1 MSHYRQTLDSLKS
14 KPRAWLVTGGA
25 GFIGSHLVESL
36 LKLNQRVTALDDLST
51 GTQDNLAMV
60 QSRVPASVWKY
71 FRFIEGSVC
80 DATTSRDA
88 CAGIDHVLHE
98 AGFVS
103 VPLSIENPL
112 RCNAVNVDGFL
123 QILLAARV
131 AGVKSLVYASSSA
144 VYGDDPAMPKIEEKI
159 GSPLSPYGASKL
171 IDELY
176 AGVFHKTHGLAAIGL
191 RYFNV
196 FGPRQNPE
204 GGYAAVI
211 PAWISAIIAGRDCVI
226 NGDRGITRDF
236 VHIDNVVQANIL
248 AATTQNS
255 AASGE
260 AFNVGN
266 GGQTTLA
273 DLYQM
278 IASKLGSTRPVILG
292 PPRPGD
298 ILHSGADISKIRRLL
313 GYEPAVTVD
322 SGLDETV
329 RWYAE
334 QRNAG

>member
-1 MSHYRQTLDSLKS
+1 MISRPAPATTSRWS
-14 KPRAWLVTGGA
+14 SRACPPPRG
-25 GFIGSHLVESL
+25 
-36 LKLNQRVTALDDLST
+36 KN
-51 GTQDNLAMV
+51 
-60 QSRVPASVWKY
+60 
-71 FRFIEGSVC
+71 FRFIEGSIC

-103 VPLSIENPL
+103 VPLSIEDPL

-123 QILLAARV
+123 QILLASRD

-144 VYGDDPAMPKIEEKI
+144 VYGDDPAMPKVEEKI

-176 AGVFHKTHGLAAIGL
+176 AGVFHKTHGLSAIGL

-196 FGPRQNPE
+196 FGPRQNPG

-211 PAWISAIIAGRDCVI
+211 PAWISAIIEGRDCVI

-236 VHIDNVVQANIL
+236 VHIDNVVQANLL
-248 AATTQNS
+248 AATTQN
-255 AASGE
+255 AAAFGQ

-278 IASKLGSTRPVILG
+278 IASKLGSARPVILG

-322 SGLDETV
+322 HGLDETV
-329 RWYAE
+329 RWVRGAAE
-334 QRNAG
+334 CRLNQATSGLRHPSRTIPAFGSHDS